1 VNEPHD
7 EAAIAAAKQLVDG
20 SDMELW
26 EGTRK
31 IAEFKRVEKPAL

>member
-26 EGTRK
+26 EGTRN
-31 IAEFKRVEKPAL
+31 IAEFKRVEKPDP